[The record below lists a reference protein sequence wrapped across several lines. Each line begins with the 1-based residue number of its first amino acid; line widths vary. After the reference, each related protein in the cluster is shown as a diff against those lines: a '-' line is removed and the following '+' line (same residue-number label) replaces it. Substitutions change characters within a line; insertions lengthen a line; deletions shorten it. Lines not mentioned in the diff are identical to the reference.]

1 MDITVLIGFLLV
13 MGGVTAAGLGGT
25 EAVETHKRH
34 RKIIYGLITAAGI
47 ILVGLGGLLLL
58 GGLK

>member
-1 MDITVLIGFLLV
+1 MDIMALIGFLLV
-13 MGGVTAAGLGGT
+13 MGGITAAGLGGT
-25 EAVETHKRH
+25 EAVETYKRH
-34 RKIIYGLITAAGI
+34 RKIIYGLIAAAGV